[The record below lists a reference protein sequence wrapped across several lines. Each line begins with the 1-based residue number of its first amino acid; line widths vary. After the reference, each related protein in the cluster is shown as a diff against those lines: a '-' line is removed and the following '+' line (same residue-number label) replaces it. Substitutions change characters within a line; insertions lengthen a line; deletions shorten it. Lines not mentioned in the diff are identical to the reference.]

1 MAKATRRKK
10 ITLNGIVKKLDATTR
25 ELGQVYKK
33 LQGTE
38 AKELNLKIKALHKV
52 RKELLAICRNA
63 YPVFPPDPV
72 GKKKR

>member
-10 ITLNGIVKKLDATTR
+10 ITLDGIVTELDATAK
-25 ELGQVYKK
+25 ELARVYKK
-33 LQGTE
+33 LEGTA
-38 AKELNLKIKALHKV
+38 AKKLDLKIKALHKV
-52 RKELLAICRNA
+52 RKELLIICRHA